1 MARPGSAPR
10 YTFRAAS
17 AVITF
22 WVGIA
27 ALVVIVGSPVVNRD
41 WSVLG
46 FTLGP
51 SLVLAWLLWIALY
64 RPAVHYDDARVVVVN
79 IGRRHVIPWGHVT
92 NVRQGIGMI
101 FELDASKPVV
111 AYGVPAPRQA
121 GNIASTI
128 DRRTRP
134 AFDLNRDADLLDGVR
149 RSATPSSDP
158 VVSKWEVVPLSI
170 GAVLVVGLI
179 IEVAL
184 GL

>member
-1 MARPGSAPR
+1 MARPGSATR
-10 YTFRAAS
+10 YTFRGAS

-27 ALVVIVGSPVVNRD
+27 VLVIIVGSPVANRD
-41 WSVLG
+41 WRV
-46 FTLGP
+46 FAFALGP
-51 SLVLAWLLWIALY
+51 SLLLAWLLWIALY

-79 IGRRHVIPWGHVT
+79 IGRRHVLPWGHVT

-101 FELDASKPVV
+101 FELDVGKPVI

-134 AFDLNRDADLLDGVR
+134 AFDLNREADLLDGVR
-149 RSATPSSDP
+149 RSATPCSDP
-158 VVSKWEVVPLSI
+158 VVSKWEVVPLLL
-170 GAVLVVGLI
+170 GAVLMVGLI

-184 GL
+184 GF

>member
-1 MARPGSAPR
+1 MAGPSSATR

-17 AVITF
+17 AVVTF

-27 ALVVIVGSPVVNRD
+27 VLVVIVGSPIVNQD
-41 WSVLG
+41 WSVAA
-46 FTLGP
+46 FALGP
-51 SLVLAWLLWIALY
+51 SLLLAWMLWIALY
-64 RPAVHYDDARVVVVN
+64 RPAVHWDDARVVVVN
-79 IGRRHVIPWGHVT
+79 IGRRHVLPWGHVT

-101 FELDASKPVV
+101 FELDAGKPVI

-134 AFDLNRDADLLDGVR
+134 AFDLNRDADLLEGVR

-158 VVSKWEVVPLSI
+158 VVSRWEVVSLSI
-170 GAVLVVGLI
+170 GVVLVVGVI
-179 IEVAL
+179 VEVAL